1 MAANPNRLTQK
12 ETARILCMGVPEL
25 LRQARAGLVPCHPRE
40 CLQADGTSVTRLV
53 FLRDEITYYQQ
64 RVAYNAA
71 DRVAVSA

>member
-12 ETARILCMGVPEL
+12 EVAKILCISVPGLME
-25 LRQARAGLVPCHPRE
+25 QARTGEVPSHPRK